1 MEMMNIYSR
10 VSLLPRSPAQLRY
23 LLAFVLLW
31 LITLATAAGT
41 SLQLDARDAS
51 AATATLFD
59 SFIPG

>member
-1 MEMMNIYSR
+1 
-10 VSLLPRSPAQLRY
+10 LRY